1 MSGELTYRKDYL
13 RNKRREI
20 EDFCKFLKDQVKKGL
35 QISAK
40 KIIRNVWGFYKN
52 HDFEIDIR
60 NVNHES
66 SNF

>member
-35 QISAK
+35 
-40 KIIRNVWGFYKN
+40 
-52 HDFEIDIR
+52 
-60 NVNHES
+60 
-66 SNF
+66 